1 MMKFLGFFERFI
13 IDMLAQI
20 SGVLNDFSE
29 PVGVAKASPLVDGT
43 AISRE
48 KWSEVEQKPVVIEP
62 TIVRV
67 FFI

>member
-1 MMKFLGFFERFI
+1 MF
-13 IDMLAQI
+13 AQI
-20 SGVLNDFSE
+20 SGVFNDFGE
-29 PVGVAKASPLVDGT
+29 PIGAGKIFLLPEDC

-67 FFI
+67 FSQSVG